1 MGLFDSVLNQVKK
14 AAINAGGQV
23 VREKVG
29 EVASK
34 GFQKVEIFTVKQII
48 LANMRKDPEYENVDP
63 ETKAH
68 IEQMIESVVNYYIN
82 PSDDVNKEELTRDY
96 DFVTNRIYRGLGKPE
111 TACNDNLDDAMNE
124 FTTVAHE
131 IVERSKAQQNTTN

>member
-1 MGLFDSVLNQVKK
+1 MGLLDGILNQVKN

-48 LANMRKDPEYENVDP
+48 LAKIKSDPEYENADP
-63 ETKAH
+63 EMKAH
-68 IEQMIESVVNYYIN
+68 MEQMIENVVNYYIN
-82 PSDDVNKEELTRDY
+82 PSDNVNKEELVRDY
-96 DFVTNRIYRGLGKPE
+96 DFVTNRVYRGLGKPE
-111 TACNDNLDDAMNE
+111 TACNNNLDDAINE
-124 FTTVAHE
+124 FATAAKEMVNQ
-131 IVERSKAQQNTTN
+131 SKTQQNTTN